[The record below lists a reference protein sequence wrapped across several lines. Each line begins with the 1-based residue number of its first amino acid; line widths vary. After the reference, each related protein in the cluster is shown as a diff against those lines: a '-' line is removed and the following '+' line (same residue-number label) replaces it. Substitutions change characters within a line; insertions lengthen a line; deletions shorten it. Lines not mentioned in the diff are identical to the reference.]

1 VEATFWIV
9 MVVVVGGFSLL
20 LTRSAFKGLE
30 RLQFH
35 CRRCDRGF
43 RRRPYRRMPA
53 RCPHCHS
60 STWQL

>member
-1 VEATFWIV
+1 MATFWAV
-9 MVVVVGGFSLL
+9 MFVVVGGFSLL

-43 RRRPYRRMPA
+43 RRNPRRRMPP
-53 RCPHCHS
+53 RCPHCKAAN
-60 STWQL
+60 WQV